1 MAPDAGEA
9 HSGDMT
15 ITDEIPPIE
24 SPDPPPP
31 SEEPVRLHRSRK
43 RRLVAGVAGGVAERF
58 DIDVTIVR
66 IAFVVLTCLWGLGA
80 AVYLAMWALVPTDGD
95 PGDPGDPAAPKNREE
110 AREEPTGPPWLT
122 YLLLT
127 GALFIGLIFSSA
139 WWGGPQWGGGL
150 GFLWLLVLFVVVVV
164 AMGRP
169 ARRLSVGRIFLALAL
184 VAVSVVVVATGAF
197 LGAVALSGVPLTGG
211 VGQRVWQP
219 SSIAP
224 LQPDYRTAIGSMTV
238 DLTHVAFGSTTTKL
252 TASVGAGLLVVDV
265 PSGVVVDVSAHS
277 GIGSVT
283 YGSSGEQSFET
294 PGASASSVFGLPRPQ
309 LVLTAEVGIGRV
321 ELERNGS

>member
-1 MAPDAGEA
+1 MAPGTGNA

-15 ITDEIPPIE
+15 ITDDIPPVE
-24 SPDPPPP
+24 SPDLPPQV
-31 SEEPVRLHRSRK
+31 EEPVRLHRSRK

-80 AVYLAMWALVPTDGD
+80 AVYLAMWALVPMEAD
-95 PGDPGDPAAPKNREE
+95 PGGPE
-110 AREEPTGPPWLT
+110 ARDAARDEPTGPPWLT
-122 YLLLT
+122 YLLIT

-169 ARRLSVGRIFLALAL
+169 ARRLSVGRVLLVLALI
-184 VAVSVVVVATGAF
+184 AVSLVVVATGAF

-211 VGQRVWQP
+211 IGQRVWQP
-219 SSIAP
+219 SSIAQ

-238 DLTHVAFGSTTTKL
+238 DLTHVAFGPTTTRV

-265 PSGVVVDVSAHS
+265 PAGVVVDVSAHS
-277 GIGSVT
+277 GIGSVS
-283 YGSSGEQSFET
+283 YGPAGEQSFES
-294 PGASASSVFGLPRPQ
+294 PGTSASSIFGLPRPQ
-309 LVLTAEVGIGRV
+309 LDLTAEVGIGQVR
-321 ELERNGS
+321 LERNGA

>member
-1 MAPDAGEA
+1 
-9 HSGDMT
+9 MT
-15 ITDEIPPIE
+15 ITDDIPPIE
-24 SPDPPPP
+24 SPDRPPP

-80 AVYLAMWALVPTDGD
+80 AVYLAMWALVPTDADAAG
-95 PGDPGDPAAPKNREE
+95 PEPAED
-110 AREEPTGPPWLT
+110 ARDQPTGPPWLT

-150 GFLWLLVLFVVVVV
+150 GFLWLLVLFAVVVV

-169 ARRLSVGRIFLALAL
+169 AHRLSVGRVFLALAL

-211 VGQRVWQP
+211 VGQRIWQP
-219 SSIAP
+219 SSIAQ

-238 DLTHVAFGSTTTKL
+238 DLTHVAFGSTTTRL

-283 YGSSGEQSFET
+283 YGSSGEQSFES
-294 PGASASSVFGLPRPQ
+294 PGASASSIFGLPRPQ
-309 LVLTAEVGIGRV
+309 LDLTAEVGIGRV